1 MSHRPTRERLL
12 AWADT
17 FLPQEGTEGAQP
29 HSVDDVRRAR
39 VAVAHA
45 AIGMLLTPW
54 MSALYAALGSPLAAL
69 SIACVALGL
78 APVPWL
84 LRRGVSVVKLT
95 NLMIALAFV
104 ATLGV
109 AWRAGGPAS
118 PANVW
123 SFLFPLV
130 VYAVGGRTSAIVWTA
145 LSGALLAGLPLAAHN
160 GVVFA
165 QDFSPVALMVLRG
178 IADAGVLGATLA
190 LLVVTDGTRAAAVE
204 AQRTAELA
212 LDRQRILDDM
222 HDGVGSHVLGLLVQS
237 RAGTLRDADLV
248 AGLESCL
255 DDLRLIVDSLDPQHA
270 SLSMALAAL
279 RARVAARCEG
289 LGVTL
294 TWSVDADLTERF
306 TPAEGMQMLRALQE
320 LLSNALRHARAT
332 HVELRI
338 AACAP
343 SGGMELAVIDDGVG
357 LSAEGNPAGRGMKSL
372 RTRARKLGGALVV
385 EPLSPGLR
393 VAIVLPVPPTSRDG
407 EGGSR
412 AL

>member
-1 MSHRPTRERLL
+1 MSHQPTRERLL

-17 FLPQEGTEGAQP
+17 FLPDEGPQP
-29 HSVDDVRRAR
+29 LSVDDIRRAR

-45 AIGMLLTPW
+45 AIGLLLTPL
-54 MSALYAALGSPLAAL
+54 MTALHAVLGSPLAAL

-95 NLMIALAFV
+95 NLMIALAYL

-130 VYAVGGRTSAIVWTA
+130 VYAVGGRISAVVWTA
-145 LSGALLAGLPLAAHN
+145 LSGALLAGLPLAEHA
-160 GVVFA
+160 GVVFP
-165 QDFSPVALMVLRG
+165 QDFSPGALMALRWM
-178 IADAGVLGATLA
+178 ADAGVLGATLA
-190 LLVVTDGTRAAAVE
+190 LLVVTDGTRTAAVE
-204 AQRTAELA
+204 AQRTAEQA

-222 HDGVGSHVLGLLVQS
+222 HDGVGSHMLGLLVQS
-237 RAGTLRDADLV
+237 RAGTLRDAELV

-270 SLSMALAAL
+270 SLAMALAAL

-294 TWSVDADLTERF
+294 AWHVDSQETERF
-306 TPAEGMQMLRALQE
+306 TPAEGMQLLRALQE

-332 HVELRI
+332 HVTVRI
-338 AACAP
+338 AARP
-343 SGGMELAVIDDGVG
+343 SSRGMELAVLDDGVG
-357 LSAEGNPAGRGMKSL
+357 LSPEGNPAGRGMKSL

-393 VAIVLPVPPTSRDG
+393 VAIELPPPPSSRDG
-407 EGGSR
+407 DGGSR